1 MQFFFL
7 EYTLNHLIA
16 VYPKP
21 YISLLDG
28 IVMGG
33 GAGVS
38 MHGSFRVA
46 TEKSLFAMPE
56 CGIGLFVD
64 IGAAFFLSR
73 LPGELGMY
81 LALTGQRLKGVQ
93 LREATLAT
101 HYMPSHLLPELE
113 SELQQLGTEASSRKA
128 VHELLAKFEAREQPP
143 QQTDLLVQLPD
154 INGVFAHDSVEQIH
168 QALEERGDAW
178 AQQTLKLM
186 HSGSP
191 TSQKIC
197 FKHVRDARR
206 QRLDQV
212 LLADYRLAWHKC
224 NGDADFV
231 EGIRAKLIEK
241 TGDPNWQ
248 PATVHEVRPLLK
260 DGM

>member
-1 MQFFFL
+1 MVGG
-7 EYTLNHLIA
+7 YSGLIS
-16 VYPKP
+16 P
-21 YISLLDG
+21 
-28 IVMGG
+28 
-33 GAGVS
+33 
-38 MHGSFRVA
+38 
-46 TEKSLFAMPE
+46 
-56 CGIGLFVD
+56 
-64 IGAAFFLSR
+64 
-73 LPGELGMY
+73 
-81 LALTGQRLKGVQ
+81 
-93 LREATLAT
+93 LREI
-101 HYMPSHLLPELE
+101 
-113 SELQQLGTEASSRKA
+113 Q
-128 VHELLAKFEAREQPP
+128 VHKQSV
-143 QQTDLLVQLPD
+143 DLNFV
-154 INGVFAHDSVEQIH
+154 GAC
-168 QALEERGDAW
+168 
-178 AQQTLKLM
+178 
-186 HSGSP
+186 SGSP